1 MPYVPETIVSY
12 LPGTYTPGAESALAL
27 NVDVINA
34 AWNKAMEQLYNFNE
48 KVDNLTDDMTGWL
61 ATHAATPISTGAIS
75 VVDPTEPAMTL
86 SDTSPAQVY
95 GDFAAQSAA
104 VIGDLTTEFSAFM
117 TARFPN
123 EQDNY
128 DAAEAYLLDAMSNAT
143 SGAIPA
149 AVRAQIIADGRVE
162 IVASAARATAEA
174 TTRYAAMRH
183 PLPPGALAG
192 ATLRIA
198 QGALDAETTIIRQV
212 AIKDFE
218 LAYQKI
224 KDAVSSVIANR
235 AAALSATK
243 DFILA
248 TVAQGYGEGS
258 KITASA
264 HQAEATMI
272 NAAGGFY
279 GARINAAELSLKAT
293 TADANLTLEADKANQ
308 QSELSQIEY
317 NIKAF
322 LAQAQAL
329 ATIATALTNNI
340 RAGASSS
347 YSVNGT

>member
-1 MPYVPETIVSY
+1 MPYTPETIVSY

-34 AWNKAMEQLYNFNE
+34 SWNKAMEQLYNFNE
-48 KVDNLTDDMTGWL
+48 KVTALTEDLTGWL
-61 ATHAATPISTGAIS
+61 ATHEATPITPGSITVA
-75 VVDPTEPAMTL
+75 DPTEPSMTL
-86 SDTSPAQVY
+86 SDTSPAQVF
-95 GDFAAQSAA
+95 GDFSTQANVVIDDLANGFAA
-104 VIGDLTTEFSAFM
+104 FF

-128 DAAEAYLLDAMSNAT
+128 DAAEAYLLDAMNNAT
-143 SGAIPA
+143 SGAIPD
-149 AVRAQIIADGRVE
+149 AVRAKIIADGRAE
-162 IVASAARATAEA
+162 IVASASRATAEA

-235 AAALSATK
+235 SAALSATK
-243 DFILA
+243 DYILA
-248 TVAQGYGEGS
+248 TVAQGYGEGG
-258 KITASA
+258 KITGTA

-279 GARINAAELSLKAT
+279 NSRINAKELSLKAVS
-293 TADANLTLEADKANQ
+293 ADANLTLDADKANQ
-308 QSELSQIEY
+308 NAELSQIEY
-317 NIKAF
+317 NLKTF

-329 ATIATALTNNI
+329 AAIATALTNNI
-340 RAGASSS
+340 RAGASSA